1 MIFTIF
7 MNAKKSYETLLGLGG
22 FITKGTIP
30 YGHRI
35 SDFTSQ
41 GVVLISG
48 RSLNRKT
55 MDQSQRHYAKHV
67 LYMSYAR
74 LIVAVALG

>member
-1 MIFTIF
+1 MP
-7 MNAKKSYETLLGLGG
+7 KKSYETLHRLGG
-22 FITKGTIP
+22 FITKGKIP
-30 YGHRI
+30 YVHRI
-35 SDFTSQ
+35 PDYTSL
-41 GVVLISG
+41 GLVLLSG

>member
-1 MIFTIF
+1 MP
-7 MNAKKSYETLLGLGG
+7 KKSYETYNLP
-22 FITKGTIP
+22 KGTIP

-35 SDFTSQ
+35 PDYTSL
-41 GVVLISG
+41 GVVLMSG

-55 MDQSQRHYAKHV
+55 MDQSQRNYAKYV

-74 LIVAVALG
+74 LIVTVALG